1 MGLGVFTPALL
12 IISGLCGLALL
23 ISALNFVSIGGVK
36 ARMVTQNQQE
46 LFGQRLLA
54 ALGTKLEAAA
64 EKNRESIES
73 LREDYRTHVVEVAE
87 VKATHNAT
95 MRQVDQVLASN
106 NQLHRLLVERLINIA
121 SGRRNEHAP
130 EEMPPHP

>member
-12 IISGLCGLALL
+12 IIGGLCGLALL
-23 ISALNFVSIGGVK
+23 ISVLNFASLAGVK
-36 ARMVTQNQQE
+36 SRMVTQNQQE
-46 LFGQRLLA
+46 LFGERLLA
-54 ALGTKLEAAA
+54 ALGDRLEKAT

-121 SGRRNEHAP
+121 SGRRNEAAA
-130 EEMPPHP
+130 EEPQPT